1 MEALQRS
8 TSEAYDAGFMKV
20 ESVVQGLSVTIKW
33 TNGKSSSTG
42 LPASGGS
49 NQLYQVVGAA
59 DGINFSCSANYGRI
73 VSGSAQHSV

>member
-20 ESVVQGLSVTIKW
+20 ESVVQALSVPIKW
-33 TNGKSSSTG
+33 TNGKSSSTV

-49 NQLYQVVGAA
+49 
-59 DGINFSCSANYGRI
+59 D
-73 VSGSAQHSV
+73 